1 MVKMAKE
8 EPKGVGGWLIF
19 FIITIM
25 IISPIISLT
34 FLFTDA
40 PLTIYDYIE
49 GFGTISVLILSGI
62 FLLQKKP
69 YAVLF
74 AKLVLIGMFVTTII
88 YIFLGEFETFMNPIY
103 PIIWFWYLSVS
114 KRVKNTYGKL
124 KEPEKGAFVWP
135 KLSIIYAFIAP
146 LFGLI
151 FSIISLNKISKHRNL
166 KGLWLSVGAL
176 IISILVFVAFLF
188 VGALLTYAPE
198 SIDIECNNICYD
210 NPEATQYI
218 ALPTANPNVYNCV
231 CMNDNNEE
239 VFSQE
244 LELS

>member
-1 MVKMAKE
+1 MDKMEEKE
-8 EPKGVGGWLIF
+8 LNGIGGWLTF

-34 FLFTDA
+34 FLFTDV

-62 FLLQKKP
+62 FLLQKKS

-74 AKLVLIGMFVTTII
+74 TKLVLVGMFITTII
-88 YIFLGEFETFMNPIY
+88 YLFLGEFETFMNPIY
-103 PIIWFWYLSVS
+103 PIIWFWYFSVS
-114 KRVKNTYGKL
+114 KRVKITYGKL
-124 KEPEKGAFVWP
+124 KEPEKGNFVWP

-146 LFGLI
+146 MFGLI

-188 VGALLTYAPE
+188 VGAVSTYAPE

-218 ALPTANPNVYNCV
+218 ALPTANIDAYNCV
-231 CMNDNNEE
+231 CMDDAGEE
-239 VFSQE
+239 VYSQE
-244 LELS
+244 LRS